1 MWSVIESMMKG
12 LRRYREPAILM
23 ALGIF
28 MFIWG
33 VEKLNE
39 MAGPGAFVK
48 VVEERIDRAEMRSKA
63 YVDEKT
69 SHTEKLMADKHAAVM
84 GAINRLD
91 RSVEGFHKE
100 IRDVYRDG
108 RTANRAG
115 ISGANNKERTWTKIN

>member
-1 MWSVIESMMKG
+1 MWTALEPM
-12 LRRYREPAILM
+12 LRELKRYREPAILM

-69 SHTEKLMADKHAAVM
+69 SHTEKLMADKHSALM

-91 RSVEGFHKE
+91 RSVEQFHKE

-108 RTANRAG
+108 RTASR
-115 ISGANNKERTWTKIN
+115 SGVSGNNNKERTWTKIN